1 MSLVKCRSRVQKIVA
16 GIGKCFHFSLFNC
29 LVFKTIYDPGIFLW
43 KLNIFKLFFLK
54 ALKQPT
60 FCFCFLFCFV
70 FCFFLFFKTSFWEN
84 FYRIQSRYVNGNVN
98 ENLAET
104 CDRGPWHMVKNRG
117 DGQHTTRALSCTVK
131 TRH

>member
-1 MSLVKCRSRVQKIVA
+1 MEAK
-16 GIGKCFHFSLFNC
+16 HFQTVLSKSSETTHFLF
-29 LVFKTIYDPGIFLW
+29 
-43 KLNIFKLFFLK
+43 LFFV
-54 ALKQPT
+54 
-60 FCFCFLFCFV
+60 LFCFV
-70 FCFFLFFKTSFWEN
+70 LFFLFFKTSFWEN